1 MQITHSASDLAS
13 LLTADTLSA
22 IQSLHNIAFQSG
34 SLSVQDV
41 EQEHMAS
48 FLAQCVSI
56 VVALL
61 LQDVPWAANPLALT
75 PGISL
80 FTAPL
85 QLVEIHVLQRRNPF
99 QTHSVFCIFF
109 FSQMLHFAPSQVFPI
124 SSL

>member
-34 SLSVQDV
+34 SPQSLSVQDV
-41 EQEHMAS
+41 KQEHMAS

-61 LQDVPWAANPLALT
+61 LQDVPQGANPLASCYT
-75 PGISL
+75 RNFIVHCAITIS
-80 FTAPL
+80 
-85 QLVEIHVLQRRNPF
+85 
-99 QTHSVFCIFF
+99 
-109 FSQMLHFAPSQVFPI
+109 
-124 SSL
+124 